1 MSVDYRVL
9 GPLEALVDGRPAALG
24 GVRQRA
30 VLAVLVVAGNQ
41 VVSVD
46 RLIDGVWDA
55 QPPDTAGNVLQ
66 GYVSQLRKALG
77 RDAIETRG
85 VGYLAPVSDRSL
97 DLRAFERLAGGG
109 EEELRAALALWRGP
123 ALADLVNLPGV
134 RPIAARLDELRLA
147 ALERWLEIRLEAGH
161 QAGVAAELEPLIAE
175 HPYRERLR
183 ALRMRALYRDGRQAD
198 ALAEFRSARARLDED
213 LGIEPGPV
221 LRGLEAAILRQ
232 EAHLEAP
239 SAPAEI
245 PRAPRAIVAAAPNPA
260 TLPRV
265 LDVAE
270 PLAASSGREL
280 VVAAIAQQPERLAGV
295 LREVR
300 AAVVP
305 SLERDVPTRVAA
317 FTSPAPGSDLARLA
331 TEQDADLLLTATA
344 AAFDADPQLRALLE
358 ATLCDVAVVTGAAV
372 MGSGPVLVPFAG
384 AEHDWAAIE
393 VAAWLARA
401 HARPM
406 RLAGAAT
413 APDGRDASRLLA
425 SASLALQRA
434 LGVDAEPVLVEPS
447 PAALV
452 VEAGRAGVVV
462 VGLTERW
469 RQDGLGETRTAL
481 AEQAPVPVL
490 VVRRGLRPGGLA
502 PRTEATRFTWTIAGA
517 G

>member
-1 MSVDYRVL
+1 M
-9 GPLEALVDGRPAALG
+9 
-24 GVRQRA
+24 
-30 VLAVLVVAGNQ
+30 
-41 VVSVD
+41 
-46 RLIDGVWDA
+46 
-55 QPPDTAGNVLQ
+55 
-66 GYVSQLRKALG
+66 
-77 RDAIETRG
+77 
-85 VGYLAPVSDRSL
+85 
-97 DLRAFERLAGGG
+97 
-109 EEELRAALALWRGP
+109 
-123 ALADLVNLPGV
+123 
-134 RPIAARLDELRLA
+134 
-147 ALERWLEIRLEAGH
+147 
-161 QAGVAAELEPLIAE
+161 
-175 HPYRERLR
+175 
-183 ALRMRALYRDGRQAD
+183 
-198 ALAEFRSARARLDED
+198 
-213 LGIEPGPV
+213 

-305 SLERDVPTRVAA
+305 SLERGVPTRVAA

-413 APDGRDASRLLA
+413 APNGRDASRLLA